1 MKHTHRIA
9 VVEWIDIE
17 DCTSPA
23 WVSRREAKRVAKVE
37 FTSLFSVGFVI
48 HEDDDKIC
56 LASTWGP
63 DTSGVL
69 KLPKGICK
77 SIKYTDLQH

>member
-23 WVSRREAKRVAKVE
+23 WVSRRDARRDAKVE

-48 HEDDDKIC
+48 H
-56 LASTWGP
+56 GR
-63 DTSGVL
+63 
-69 KLPKGICK
+69 
-77 SIKYTDLQH
+77 